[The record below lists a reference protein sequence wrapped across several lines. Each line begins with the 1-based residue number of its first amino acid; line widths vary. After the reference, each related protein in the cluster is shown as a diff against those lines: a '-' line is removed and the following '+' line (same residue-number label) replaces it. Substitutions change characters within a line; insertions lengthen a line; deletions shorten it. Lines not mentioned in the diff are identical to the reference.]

1 VSRIRIL
8 VSPSTHHLLGVSP
21 GILITTYCAFSFQE
35 PGGLAKEAALSS
47 VSSTTGARKAR
58 SDQSLEKELDTS
70 DADPELPDEDTDS
83 ASDPVLQ
90 GSASPKNRQH
100 AAAPTQG
107 GGGIDT
113 AADAPAPVSLPEE
126 DGVKRYV
133 TVAAAP
139 VTGTKKG
146 DDENIES
153 EVQKEGNRTQ
163 SNRALNDTREEGSGV
178 KKEQNRT
185 SSPEPKSGVKNSTA
199 GAATKTEEEG
209 DPSETGEADA
219 WDEDDEGGLTTSRDD
234 PPQLKHRTSS
244 WEGFGDPSKQ
254 LTLVVVCSN
263 TGGGVLE
270 VKIVTPTWIRADP
283 ESVRIGAGEER
294 NVSLPNLYSW
304 SKI

>member
-1 VSRIRIL
+1 M
-8 VSPSTHHLLGVSP
+8 
-21 GILITTYCAFSFQE
+21 
-35 PGGLAKEAALSS
+35 
-47 VSSTTGARKAR
+47 SSTTSARKAR
-58 SDQSLEKELDTS
+58 SDQSLEEELHTS
-70 DADPELPDEDTDS
+70 DADPELPDEDTGS
-83 ASDPVLQ
+83 ASDPVPQ
-90 GSASPKNRQH
+90 GSASSKNGQH

-107 GGGIDT
+107 GSEIDT
-113 AADAPAPVSLPEE
+113 PADAPAPVSLSEE

-139 VTGTKKG
+139 VTASDSEKG

-153 EVQKEGNRTQ
+153 EVQREGNRTQ

-178 KKEQNRT
+178 KKEHNKT
-185 SSPEPKSGVKNSTA
+185 SSPEPRSSVKNATA
-199 GAATKTEEEG
+199 GAATKTENASEDG
-209 DPSETGEADA
+209 DPSEPGEADA

-294 NVSLPNLYSW
+294 NVSLQNMCNW
-304 SKI
+304 SNP